1 MYREV
6 NTKSLN
12 CNIKDNLPQET
23 FKISVSGSP
32 NSCLVKIGKQ
42 RIRTLVDTGAECSL
56 MHRRIYDQLKDRP
69 KLRNKKVCLQSANGT
84 ELKCD
89 GCVNVQICIGGT
101 EMSQDFYVIRDLN
114 RNMILGLDWLK
125 EHNVRIYVDLKCLRI
140 NGKHYVKIEEDI
152 HIASTVRMKK
162 KHV

>member
-1 MYREV
+1 MYDGVDTES
-6 NTKSLN
+6 NKN
-12 CNIKDNLPQET
+12 NINENSPQET

-32 NSCLVKIGKQ
+32 NSCLVKVGKQ
-42 RIRTLVDTGAECSL
+42 RIRTLVDMGAECSL

-69 KLRNKKVCLQSANGT
+69 KLLNKKVCLQSANGT

-114 RNMILGLDWLK
+114 RNMILALDWLK
-125 EHNVRIYVDLKCLRI
+125 THNVRIYLI
-140 NGKHYVKIEEDI
+140 
-152 HIASTVRMKK
+152 
-162 KHV
+162 

>member
-1 MYREV
+1 MYNGV
-6 NTKSLN
+6 GTKSN
-12 CNIKDNLPQET
+12 KNNINENSPQET

-56 MHRRIYDQLKDRP
+56 MHRRIYDQLKNRP
-69 KLRNKKVCLQSANGT
+69 KLLNKKVCLQSANGT

-125 EHNVRIYVDLKCLRI
+125 THNVRIYFDLKAL
-140 NGKHYVKIEEDI
+140 ELME
-152 HIASTVRMKK
+152 STM
-162 KHV
+162 